1 MRRNAKIIQIAG
13 FRGILTA
20 VFVVTCLGAGFVA
33 FPGLV
38 AMTIWNKYVTV
49 LPQINLLQGILLWA
63 MVALICYIANN
74 QRLAI
79 SFESPKELTEDEM
92 DALMERV
99 RMQSQAKILNQI
111 ITKELDEIKKEE
123 ENSESKDSEKDIV
136 NK

>member
-79 SFESPKELTEDEM
+79 SFESPKELTEENRDKLTEVISKNVKKIIPM
-92 DALMERV
+92 AASLNSPEIVQALFDFGFV
-99 RMQSQAKILNQI
+99 
-111 ITKELDEIKKEE
+111 KKCQE
-123 ENSESKDSEKDIV
+123 
-136 NK
+136 

>member
-1 MRRNAKIIQIAG
+1 MKRNAKIIQISG

-20 VFVVTCLGAGFVA
+20 IFVVTCLGAGFVA

-38 AMTIWNKYVTV
+38 AMTLWNKYVTV

-63 MVALICYIANN
+63 MVALVCYIANN
-74 QRLAI
+74 QRFAI
-79 SFESPKELTEDEM
+79 SLETPKELTEDEM

-99 RMQSQAKILNQI
+99 RLQSQAKLLNRI
-111 ITKELDEIKKEE
+111 ITKNIEKLKKEE
-123 ENSESKDSEKDIV
+123 EMNSENSEQDVV

>member
-1 MRRNAKIIQIAG
+1 MKRNAKIIQIAG

-20 VFVVTCLGAGFVA
+20 IFVVTCLAAGFVA

-38 AMTIWNKYVTV
+38 AMTIWNKCVTV

-74 QRLAI
+74 QRFAI
-79 SFESPKELTEDEM
+79 SFESPKELTEEEM
-92 DALMERV
+92 DALMQRV
-99 RMQSQAKILNQI
+99 RLQSQAKILNQI
-111 ITKELDEIKKEE
+111 ITKNIEELKKEE
-123 ENSESKDSEKDIV
+123 EMNSEDSEQDIV

>member
-1 MRRNAKIIQIAG
+1 MKRNAKIIQISG

-20 VFVVTCLGAGFVA
+20 IFVVTCLGAGFVA

-38 AMTIWNKYVTV
+38 AMTLWNKYVTV

-63 MVALICYIANN
+63 MVALVCYIANN
-74 QRLAI
+74 QRFAI
-79 SFESPKELTEDEM
+79 SLETPKELTEDEM

-99 RMQSQAKILNQI
+99 RLQSQAKLLNRI
-111 ITKELDEIKKEE
+111 ITKNIEELKKEE
-123 ENSESKDSEKDIV
+123 EMNSENSEQDVV